1 MKIIKLKL
9 NEMKMKKNMNK
20 EKKIVKN
27 YLAQLFLYL
36 INNITF
42 FLTWFVSSAS
52 NYQKFLEA
60 L

>member
-27 YLAQLFLYL
+27 YLAQLFLY
-36 INNITF
+36 I
-42 FLTWFVSSAS
+42 
-52 NYQKFLEA
+52 
-60 L
+60 